1 MAKSTTFISG
11 GRALIAYIL
20 AIAAGAMTF
29 MPLLLVES
37 VTRDGHLP
45 KLPSMLKSSG
55 ALSSGIR
62 IELGATIAAFLVVAI
77 PMLPLFAGAMVFAKW
92 KSISHWSYYLLV
104 GIGIS
109 ISTLILLQFSAYS
122 MAMGNRLTLNDS
134 IIFIALSV
142 GLVGGAVCWLFLKC
156 TYVE

>member
-29 MPLLLVES
+29 IPLLLVES

-45 KLPSMLKSSG
+45 KLPSMLTSSG

-62 IELGATIAAFLVVAI
+62 IELGATIAAFLVV

-109 ISTLILLQFSAYS
+109 ISTLILLQFCAYS